1 MWRQLTGERQTQHW
15 NTLRHNSAPITIWPR
30 LSLAHTYLASRLFS
44 HAPCRATDDRWTSRS
59 AQEKKRRINFMALG
73 AVRLRCCLMTS
84 CQSLDVLPTC
94 RGIGGEGVCFLE
106 WDMAKEWLTA
116 VRLPAK
122 SGVCIKE
129 GAVPYRVISRSQ
141 HSAAVIS
148 NWECSWPTSSAFLY
162 PPAKWNATGWVTGPF
177 IITRTVFFLCAN
189 QLYRSPT
196 QKLCMIC
203 YYSHFFVELT
213 GVISNW

>member
-1 MWRQLTGERQTQHW
+1 MYRLLQVRCVETTYRWKTQTQHR

-30 LSLAHTYLASRLFS
+30 LSLAHTYLASQLFS

-59 AQEKKRRINFMALG
+59 AQEKKRRINFMALR

-94 RGIGGEGVCFLE
+94 RGIGGECVCFLE

-116 VRLPAK
+116 VKLPAK

-129 GAVPYRVISRSQ
+129 GALPYRVISGSQ

-148 NWECSWPTSSAFLY
+148 NWDCSWPTSSAFL
-162 PPAKWNATGWVTGPF
+162 
-177 IITRTVFFLCAN
+177 
-189 QLYRSPT
+189 
-196 QKLCMIC
+196 
-203 YYSHFFVELT
+203 
-213 GVISNW
+213 